1 MTVSQLFGILASLL
15 FLALLLAVGI
25 VTLLRRRWT
34 DSPPQAGWLTDDMV
48 DHIIR
53 RGTLSARDV
62 PEESLDMEEIEK
74 EEERFWS
81 ETWDESEP
89 YWE

>member
-15 FLALLLAVGI
+15 FLALLLAAGI
-25 VTLLRRRWT
+25 VALLRRRWA

-53 RGTLSARDV
+53 RGTLSARNV

>member
-1 MTVSQLFGILASLL
+1 MSVSQWFGIAATFL
-15 FLALLLAVGI
+15 FLALLLAAGI
-25 VTLLRRRWT
+25 VVLMRRRWA

-53 RGTLSARDV
+53 RGTLSANYV
-62 PEESLDMEEIEK
+62 PEDALDMEEIEK

>member
-1 MTVSQLFGILASLL
+1 MTVSQWFGIAATLL
-15 FLALLLAVGI
+15 FLALLVAAGV
-25 VTLLRRRWT
+25 VVLLRRRRAE
-34 DSPPQAGWLTDDMV
+34 SPPQAGWMTDQMV
-48 DHIIR
+48 HQIIR
-53 RGTLSARDV
+53 QGTLSARYV
-62 PEESLDMEEIEK
+62 PEEALDMEEIEK